1 MTLSVRNRLLGGFAV
16 PVVLL
21 LAVLGVALL
30 GMHNLAS
37 RTKTITGVTTPKL
50 AAALE
55 LKFAAADL
63 NGWQTAYV
71 LDRGKS
77 RADFAK
83 SEAAFHRD
91 LATVFALSTDAF
103 DKAGVA
109 AIAKDFEA
117 FMALDVATWNAIEAH
132 DYAKAEQIA
141 LGPEIAVYTSLFS
154 NIGDFVTQAHD
165 EEVVAVSSFNAAKRN
180 ATIIMVVVAGL
191 AAIIAAIIALLIAGR
206 LTAAINQLLRAA
218 RGIARGDVNQQV
230 AVTSKDELGET
241 AAAVQTMIEY
251 LKDMAAAAGRIAGG
265 DLTVSVQPASSED
278 ALGNA
283 FVGMAD
289 YLKGMAGAAGRIAG
303 GDLSVSVQ
311 PVSSADALGNAF
323 VGMADYLK
331 GMAAAAGRIAGGDL
345 SVSVQP
351 VSSADA
357 LGNAFVGM
365 ADYLKGIA
373 GAAGRIADGDLTV
386 SVQPVSSE
394 DALGNAFASM
404 AESLRTVIGQVTLTA
419 ETLSA
424 SSHEMS
430 LTCEQAGLAVG
441 EISVAVTDVATGA
454 EQQVRMIDQAKQ
466 SAEETGVAAA
476 GTREVAQEGMVAAQ
490 EASAAMAAVR
500 ESTGEVTASIQG
512 LAEKSQQIGGIVATI
527 TRIASQTNLLALN
540 AAIEAARAGEQGRGF
555 AVVAE
560 EVRKLAADSQTAA
573 QSIAMLVDE
582 IQLETKKTV
591 TVVGD
596 GAQRTEDGVVV
607 VERVREAFERIGFQ
621 VDAMSSCIDDV
632 VQATAAVAAVAE
644 QAAASTQQ
652 VSASTQETTAS
663 VEEIAS
669 SAQELATTAEHLHVL
684 VGQFRI

>member
-289 YLKGMAGAAGRIAG
+289 YLKGMAG
-303 GDLSVSVQ
+303 
-311 PVSSADALGNAF
+311 
-323 VGMADYLK
+323 
-331 GMAAAAGRIAGGDL
+331 AAGRIAGGDL

>member
-218 RGIARGDVNQQV
+218 RGIARGDVNQHV

-241 AAAVQTMIEY
+241 AAAVQMMIDY
-251 LKDMAAAAGRIAGG
+251 LKGMAAAAGRIAGG
-265 DLTVSVQPASSED
+265 DLSVSVQPASSED

-289 YLKGMAGAAGRIAG
+289 YLKGMAG
-303 GDLSVSVQ
+303 
-311 PVSSADALGNAF
+311 
-323 VGMADYLK
+323 
-331 GMAAAAGRIAGGDL
+331 AAGRIAGGDL

-404 AESLRTVIGQVTLTA
+404 AESLRTVIGQVTVTA

-621 VDAMSSCIDDV
+621 VDAMSSRIDDV
-632 VQATAAVAAVAE
+632 VHATAAVAAVAE